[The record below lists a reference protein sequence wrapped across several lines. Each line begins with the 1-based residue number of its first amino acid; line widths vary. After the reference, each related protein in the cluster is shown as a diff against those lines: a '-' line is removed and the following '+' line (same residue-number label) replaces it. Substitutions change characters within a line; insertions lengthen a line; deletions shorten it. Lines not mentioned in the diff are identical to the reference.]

1 MQKGTLAGSKALFL
15 LFWFLGGILLVFITF
30 PLLYMVLYQSADLKI
45 VALMPD
51 VQAAIGLSIEASVI
65 TAFIAL
71 ILGTPL
77 AYILAKVHFRGKAL
91 VESIVDLPLAVP
103 HTVAGI
109 ALLFVFG
116 RTGPI
121 GKIAGKFGLSFW
133 GTLLGII
140 IGMLFVSM
148 PYMVNSAREGF
159 EYIDIRL
166 EKAAR
171 VLGATPA
178 QVFRHISLPLAL
190 RSILSGM
197 VLTYARSIAE
207 FGTVIILAYYPET
220 APVKIYELFLSGG
233 LMQSSAAAVLL
244 LLVTL
249 LTFVFFR
256 YLAYGRTLS
265 KEVKR

>member
-1 MQKGTLAGSKALFL
+1 MEKGPLSGGKVLFL
-15 LFWFLGGILLVFITF
+15 LFWFFGGILLLFITF
-30 PLLYMVLYQSADLKI
+30 PLLYMVFFESGDLRT

-51 VQAAIGLSIEASVI
+51 VREAIGLSIEAALI
-65 TAFIAL
+65 TALIAL
-71 ILGTPL
+71 IFGTPL
-77 AYILAKVHFRGKAL
+77 AYILARVQFRGRVL

-159 EYIDIRL
+159 ENIDIRI

-171 VLGATPA
+171 VLGANPV
-178 QVFRHISLPLAL
+178 QVFRLISLPLAL
-190 RSILSGM
+190 RSIASGM

-220 APVKIYELFLSGG
+220 APVKIYELFLTGG

-244 LLVTL
+244 LLITL
-249 LTFVFFR
+249 ITFIFFR
-256 YLAYGRTLS
+256 YLAHGRH
-265 KEVKR
+265 